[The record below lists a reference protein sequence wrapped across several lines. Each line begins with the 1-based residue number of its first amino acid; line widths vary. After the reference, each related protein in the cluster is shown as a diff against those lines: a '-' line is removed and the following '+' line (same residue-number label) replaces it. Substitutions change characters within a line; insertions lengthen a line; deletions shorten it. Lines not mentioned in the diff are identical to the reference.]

1 MVIYDALPY
10 ISSGPALCMIISG
23 RIETTTQQTESIYSS
38 RCLLNGILCCVLSQT
53 FFGKV
58 DAIEKNKVL
67 TVASFDLYE
76 KENQGLLVPY
86 HL

>member
-1 MVIYDALPY
+1 M
-10 ISSGPALCMIISG
+10 
-23 RIETTTQQTESIYSS
+23 
-38 RCLLNGILCCVLSQT
+38 LSQT

-76 KENQGLLVPY
+76 KESQGLLVPY